1 MSGHSKWAQ
10 IKRKKGVADVKKGAM
25 FTRLGREIAIAAR
38 EGGGDP
44 NANFALRLAVDKA
57 RASNMPKDNIERA
70 IKRGTGELSEGG
82 ALEEV
87 MYEGYGPGS
96 TALLVQV
103 LTDNRNRAASELR
116 HIFTRSGGNMASS
129 NAVAWMFEK
138 KGVVTLE
145 AGKTDPD
152 ELALQVIDAGADDV
166 KVDGNLVEAYVAP
179 EQLKSLREE
188 LEKRHIP
195 FTSAE
200 LAWIAKT
207 PAEVSD
213 EAAIQTMKLME
224 AIEELDDV
232 QKVHTNLDISDEVM
246 AKYEGA
252 REHA

>member
-57 RASNMPKDNIERA
+57 RASNMPKENIERA

-82 ALEEV
+82 VLEEI
-87 MYEGYGPGS
+87 MYEGYGPGG

-103 LTDNRNRAASELR
+103 LTDNRNRAASEVR
-116 HIFTRSGGNMASS
+116 HIFTRSGGNLASANS
-129 NAVAWMFEK
+129 VAWMFEK

-145 AGKTDPD
+145 AGKKDPD
-152 ELALQVIDAGADDV
+152 ELALEVIDAGAEDV
-166 KVDGNLVEAYVAP
+166 KVDGNLIEAYTTP
-179 EQLKSLREE
+179 EQLRSLREA
-188 LEKRHIP
+188 LQKRNIP

-207 PAEVSD
+207 PAEVPD
-213 EAAIQTMKLME
+213 ESAIQTMKLME
-224 AIEELDDV
+224 AVEELDDV
-232 QKVHTNLDISDEVM
+232 QKVYTNLDISDEVM
-246 AKYEGA
+246 AKYESIK
-252 REHA
+252 EHA